1 VATDCDAEDLVGA
14 RNASVSSWLDPFL
27 KSLAQHLARRVSVQ
41 NLDLKIKLKDR
52 ETIDCLV
59 SAERVSL
66 DGQACIL
73 LTWLDITERKRSEME
88 LVSAIESVLQDTS
101 WFSRSLVE
109 KLANV
114 KRNADHSDRAE
125 LDHLTPREQ
134 QVLEALCRGQSDKEI
149 AQQLDVALGTVRN
162 HVAKI
167 YAKLGVHSR
176 NAALLWARDRGHFTT
191 AKRRVDG
198 TQRE

>member
-1 VATDCDAEDLVGA
+1 
-14 RNASVSSWLDPFL
+14 
-27 KSLAQHLARRVSVQ
+27 
-41 NLDLKIKLKDR
+41 
-52 ETIDCLV
+52 
-59 SAERVSL
+59 
-66 DGQACIL
+66 
-73 LTWLDITERKRSEME
+73 ME
-88 LVSAIESVLQDTS
+88 LVSSIESVLQDTS

-125 LDHLTPREQ
+125 LDHLTQREQ
-134 QVLEALCRGQSDKEI
+134 QVLEALCRGHSDKEI

-176 NAALLWARDRGHFTT
+176 NAALLWARDRGHFKTV
-191 AKRRVDG
+191 KRRVDG
-198 TQRE
+198 AQRE